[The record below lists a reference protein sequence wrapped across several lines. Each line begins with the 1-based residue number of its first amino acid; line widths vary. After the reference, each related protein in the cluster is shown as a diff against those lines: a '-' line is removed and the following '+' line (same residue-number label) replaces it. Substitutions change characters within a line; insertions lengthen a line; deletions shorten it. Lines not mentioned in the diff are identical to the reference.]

1 MNTDFSY
8 LGREDLRSDLKHFST
23 AECEALA
30 REIREFLVDATAE
43 TGGHLASSLGVVELT
58 IALHKVF
65 STPSD
70 RIIFDVGHQSYPH
83 KLLTDRYK
91 DFATL
96 RTPGGLSGFTKRSE
110 SEHDAYGA
118 GHSSTAISAAL
129 GFATA
134 DKLSGRK
141 AHTVAIVGDG
151 AFTGG
156 LVHEALNN
164 VEKDLPLIIILN
176 ENEMSISKNI
186 GGLARYIAKIRS
198 RRSYLKT
205 KSFTRTVLTHIPLIG
220 KPLFR
225 LLRHIKKSIKNA
237 MYGSNYFEDMG
248 LYYLGPAD
256 GNNVAVVENLL
267 REAIASGQST
277 VIHLKTVKGKGYA
290 PAENDP
296 NRYHSVAPKGHVSE
310 KNFSKALGETLLEL
324 AESDPDVVAI
334 TAAMEDGCGLYPFA
348 EAYPDRFFDV
358 GIAEEHAL
366 IFAAGLSLGGK
377 KPIVPIYSSFLQ
389 RAYDSILHDVALQH
403 VPMVVPIDRASLAA
417 QDGATHHG
425 IYDVAFLSTV
435 PEIRIFAPTTFASLS
450 QYIKDGITQSTATFV
465 RYPNSG
471 ELTDASFSQKDGNL
485 LADYESEPDGIII
498 TYSHAVT
505 EARRAKTLLKEKGF
519 TAGILV
525 MEQLKPLPVKEILDA
540 IGEQAPIVFLEE
552 GIRAGGVGVMLYDA
566 IRQAPALKD
575 RPYTTLAID
584 SFGEGIMGEPLV
596 KTLGISAEHVVKTF
610 HQNQE
615 DA

>member
-1 MNTDFSY
+1 MNTEFSF
-8 LGREDLRSDLKHFST
+8 LNRENLRDDLKKFSST
-23 AECEALA
+23 ECEELA
-30 REIREFLVDATAE
+30 REIRDFLVKSTAE
-43 TGGHLASSLGVVELT
+43 TGGHLASSLGAVELT

-65 STPSD
+65 STPND

-83 KLLTDRYK
+83 KLLTGRISGFD
-91 DFATL
+91 TL

-134 DKLSGRK
+134 DKLSGKK
-141 AHTVAIVGDG
+141 AYTIAVVGDG

-156 LVHEALNN
+156 LIHEALNN

-205 KSFTRTVLTHIPLIG
+205 KSFTRTVLSHIPLIG

-256 GNNVAVVENLL
+256 GNNVEVVENLL

-290 PAENDP
+290 PAEEDP

-310 KNFSKALGETLLEL
+310 KNFSKALGETLLTL
-324 AESDPDVVAI
+324 AEENPDVVAI

-348 EAYPDRFFDV
+348 EAYPNRFFDV
-358 GIAEEHAL
+358 GIAEEHAI

-403 VPMVVPIDRASLAA
+403 IPMVVPIDRAALAV

-435 PEIRIFAPTTFASLS
+435 PEIRIFAPATFSSLS
-450 QYIKDGITQSTATFV
+450 HYIKEGTKADTATFV
-465 RYPNSG
+465 RYPNAG
-471 ELTDASFSQKDGNL
+471 ELIDESFHALDGCL
-485 LADYESEPDGIII
+485 FADFDNEPDGIII
-498 TYSHAVT
+498 TYSHAIT
-505 EARRAKTLLKEKGF
+505 EARRAKKLLEEKGF
-519 TAGILV
+519 HAGILV
-525 MEQLKPLPVKEILDA
+525 MEQLKPLPERELLAVLGKST
-540 IGEQAPIVFLEE
+540 PIVFLEE

-566 IRQAPALKD
+566 LRRQPTMQSRA
-575 RPYTTLAID
+575 YTTLAID
-584 SFGEGIMGEPLV
+584 SFGEGVKGETLQQ
-596 KTLGISAEHVVKTF
+596 TLGIAAENVVNAF
-610 HQNQE
+610 LGSQM
-615 DA
+615 

>member
-1 MNTDFSY
+1 MNTEFSF
-8 LGREDLRSDLKHFST
+8 LNRENLRDDLKNFSST
-23 AECEALA
+23 ECEELA
-30 REIREFLVDATAE
+30 REIRDFLVKSTAE
-43 TGGHLASSLGVVELT
+43 TGGHLASSLGAVELT

-65 STPSD
+65 STPND

-83 KLLTDRYK
+83 KLLTGRISGFD
-91 DFATL
+91 TL

-134 DKLSGRK
+134 DKLSGKK
-141 AHTVAIVGDG
+141 AYTIAVVGDG

-156 LVHEALNN
+156 LIHEALNN

-205 KSFTRTVLTHIPLIG
+205 KSFTRTVLSHIPLIG

-256 GNNVAVVENLL
+256 GNNVEVVENLL

-290 PAENDP
+290 PAEEDP

-310 KNFSKALGETLLEL
+310 KNFSKALGETLLTL
-324 AESDPDVVAI
+324 AKENPDVVAI

-348 EAYPDRFFDV
+348 EAYPNRFFDV
-358 GIAEEHAL
+358 GIAEEHAI

-403 VPMVVPIDRASLAA
+403 IPMVVPIDRAALAV

-435 PEIRIFAPTTFASLS
+435 PEIRIFAPATFSSLS
-450 QYIKDGITQSTATFV
+450 HYIKEGTKADTATFV
-465 RYPNSG
+465 RYPNAG
-471 ELTDASFSQKDGNL
+471 ELIDESFHALDGCL
-485 LADYESEPDGIII
+485 FADFDNEPDGIII
-498 TYSHAVT
+498 TYSHAIT
-505 EARRAKTLLKEKGF
+505 EARRAKKLLEEKGF
-519 TAGILV
+519 HAGILV
-525 MEQLKPLPVKEILDA
+525 MEQLKPLPERELLAVL
-540 IGEQAPIVFLEE
+540 GESTPIVFLEE

-566 IRQAPALKD
+566 LRRQPTMQSRA
-575 RPYTTLAID
+575 YTTLAID
-584 SFGEGIMGEPLV
+584 SFGEGVKGETLQQ
-596 KTLGISAEHVVKTF
+596 TLGIAAENVVNAF
-610 HQNQE
+610 LGSQM
-615 DA
+615 